1 MREHSVRLDQLP
13 EDAVFPS
20 DLKDRFFYDAAKKR
34 LVFRGFMTKAE
45 HDRLVELSRDLQYV
59 RALEQLFV
67 AATNG
72 SDGLRW
78 TIVMMA
84 AIVVAGLAVAALC
97 VWYFRR

>member
-13 EDAVFPS
+13 EGVVFPPE
-20 DLKDRFFYDAAKKR
+20 LKDRVFYDATKKR

-45 HDRLVELSRDLQYV
+45 HDRLSQLSHDLQYV

-67 AATNG
+67 AAANG
-72 SDGLRW
+72 SNGLRW